1 MLTEKW
7 FRMKRG
13 VSFSIF
19 SNMIKPITSL
29 LLALCLTS
37 CDTMLD
43 AMLETPS
50 TSSGRPTNQA
60 RPANQVL
67 SQAQVARIFFEA
79 YKNHDRAAAAK
90 VASPEALN
98 KLSWSWDPV
107 PPSNLR
113 LEQTGGYAIAYDG
126 GSIQLVFNIGNYG
139 ANVADV
145 VVTAD

>member
-1 MLTEKW
+1 
-7 FRMKRG
+7 
-13 VSFSIF
+13 
-19 SNMIKPITSL
+19 
-29 LLALCLTS
+29 
-37 CDTMLD
+37 MLD

-50 TSSGRPTNQA
+50 TGSGRSTNQA
-60 RPANQVL
+60 RPTNQVSPFEHVL
-67 SQAQVARIFFEA
+67 SEAEVARMFYQA

-90 VASPEALN
+90 IASPEALN

>member
-1 MLTEKW
+1 
-7 FRMKRG
+7 
-13 VSFSIF
+13 
-19 SNMIKPITSL
+19 
-29 LLALCLTS
+29 
-37 CDTMLD
+37 MLD

-113 LEQTGGYAIAYDG
+113 LEQTDNGYAIVYDG
-126 GSIQLVFNIGNYG
+126 GAIHLDIFSDGHVG

-145 VVTAD
+145 LLTAD

>member
-1 MLTEKW
+1 
-7 FRMKRG
+7 
-13 VSFSIF
+13 
-19 SNMIKPITSL
+19 
-29 LLALCLTS
+29 
-37 CDTMLD
+37 MLD

-90 VASPEALN
+90 IASPEALN

-107 PPSNLR
+107 PPSNMR